1 MADFLTFD
9 NIGDQVENLIDD
21 DDTTIRTIIDQVINN
36 VYRDIMG
43 EFRKGRNIP
52 PWLKDYDDLLTTSA
66 GIRTTTLAS
75 SGKDIER
82 ILKVSV
88 DNQPC
93 LPISPEELE
102 GGAKVNKD
110 NASPTYWWDIITEG
124 SELAP
129 EACCTDPDNDQDNT
143 TGWTAVNATLT
154 SEAGGVTGNRL
165 KVAVTADNGQAKK
178 TGISLTAGKLYSLK
192 VKAGADVGDNY
203 KVELYSFTYGGNAY
217 ASGSIAGTGAGN
229 WDTIDEIIEC
239 PSTRTDWVLKLIATN
254 NGDNA
259 YFDNVSLRE
268 RVLSEKSRPTRFYH
282 EKSFSSAGVE
292 VNKLVWF
299 PLPDAAYDIRY
310 WFEKRVSIL
319 VNADDVP
326 LLPFW
331 AHQALVWGSLVQM
344 PMFDIRVKSGPWDML
359 YEQVIN
365 QLMGF
370 SNNFV
375 IDGSTVPFGL

>member
-1 MADFLTFD
+1 MANFLTFD

-52 PWLKDYDDLLTTSA
+52 PWLTGYDDTLATVASARTTKLTPELAPEACCTDPDNNQNNTDGWTAVNATLTSEAEGVTGNKKLKIAATATPGRALSSDFSMIAKNLFRLKCSA
-66 GIRTTTLAS
+66 GADVGDKYRIIIE
-75 SGKDIER
+75 SGTQGSIYTSGGVAGQGAGIWDTIDESIECPSTQSDWKIKLDAVTNGDNAYFKNISFQKEDMNIER
-82 ILKVSV
+82 ILKVSL

-110 NASPTYWWDIITEG
+110 NASPTYWWG
-124 SELAP
+124 
-129 EACCTDPDNDQDNT
+129 
-143 TGWTAVNATLT
+143 T
-154 SEAGGVTGNRL
+154 SE
-165 KVAVTADNGQAKK
+165 
-178 TGISLTAGKLYSLK
+178 
-192 VKAGADVGDNY
+192 
-203 KVELYSFTYGGNAY
+203 
-217 ASGSIAGTGAGN
+217 
-229 WDTIDEIIEC
+229 
-239 PSTRTDWVLKLIATN
+239 
-254 NGDNA
+254 
-259 YFDNVSLRE
+259 
-268 RVLSEKSRPTRFYH
+268 SRPTRFYH
-282 EKSFSSAGVE
+282 EKGFSSAGAE
-292 VNKLVWF
+292 TNKLLWF

-310 WFEKRVSIL
+310 WFEKQVSIL
-319 VNADDVP
+319 VNAADVP

-344 PMFDIRVKSGPWDML
+344 PMFDVRVKSGPWDML